1 MEGSDLHSWC
11 FQGERFYAGDEEEK
25 GGLGVAPCFLHSAS
39 VNAPDEEQQ
48 LTDPSLEAE
57 FDAWEAASD
66 EDLRRFEESL
76 E

>member
-1 MEGSDLHSWC
+1 MPRRESCRRLKRSPTHLEWG
-11 FQGERFYAGDEEEK
+11 
-25 GGLGVAPCFLHSAS
+25 FLHSAS

>member
-1 MEGSDLHSWC
+1 
-11 FQGERFYAGDEEEK
+11 
-25 GGLGVAPCFLHSAS
+25 

>member
-1 MEGSDLHSWC
+1 MADRNNPPSDQTRRAPS
-11 FQGERFYAGDEEEK
+11 GDED
-25 GGLGVAPCFLHSAS
+25 GVIAAS
-39 VNAPDEEQQ
+39 EQPTKESDGKPQ

-66 EDLRRFEESL
+66 EDLRRFEEEL